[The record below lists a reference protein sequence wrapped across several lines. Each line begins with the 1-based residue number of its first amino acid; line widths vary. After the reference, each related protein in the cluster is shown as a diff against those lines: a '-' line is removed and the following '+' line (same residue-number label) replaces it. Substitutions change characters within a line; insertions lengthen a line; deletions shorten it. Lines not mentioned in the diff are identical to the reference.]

1 MSAGAD
7 MLWAAEKKS
16 EVSGLAR
23 SGHMSDIEQISD
35 TMGELQKLRVAV
47 VGLLCQENCKLLSKR
62 QRVAGKEIE
71 VMCAERDL
79 IESVDQSAAQAALDQ
94 LYLEQSSAQ
103 QALAETEQEAEK
115 LEALLARIGADISA
129 LCQS

>member
-1 MSAGAD
+1 
-7 MLWAAEKKS
+7 
-16 EVSGLAR
+16 
-23 SGHMSDIEQISD
+23 MSDLEQISD
-35 TMGELQKLRVAV
+35 KMAELQKLRVAV
-47 VGLLCQENCKLLSKR
+47 VTLLCQENSKLLSKR

-79 IESVDQSAAQAALDQ
+79 KESADQSALEQ
-94 LYLEQSSAQ
+94 LYLEQIAAQ
-103 QALAETEQEAEK
+103 QALTETEQEAEK

>member
-1 MSAGAD
+1 
-7 MLWAAEKKS
+7 
-16 EVSGLAR
+16 
-23 SGHMSDIEQISD
+23 MSDLEQISD
-35 TMGELQKLRVAV
+35 KMSELQKLRVAV
-47 VGLLCQENCKLLSKR
+47 VGLLCQENCKLLSRR

-79 IESVDQSAAQAALDQ
+79 VGSVDQSALEQI
-94 LYLEQSSAQ
+94 YLEQSAAQ

>member
-1 MSAGAD
+1 
-7 MLWAAEKKS
+7 
-16 EVSGLAR
+16 
-23 SGHMSDIEQISD
+23 MSDLEQISGK
-35 TMGELQKLRVAV
+35 MSELQKLRVAV
-47 VGLLCQENCKLLSKR
+47 VTLLCQENCKLLSRR

-79 IESVDQSAAQAALDQ
+79 AGSADQSALEKI
-94 LYLEQSSAQ
+94 YLEQSFAQ
-103 QALAETEQEAEK
+103 EALAETEQEAER

>member
-1 MSAGAD
+1 
-7 MLWAAEKKS
+7 
-16 EVSGLAR
+16 
-23 SGHMSDIEQISD
+23 MSDLEQISD
-35 TMGELQKLRVAV
+35 KMAELQKLRVAV
-47 VGLLCQENCKLLSKR
+47 VGLLCQENCMLLSRR

-79 IESVDQSAAQAALDQ
+79 TGSADQTAAQAALDQ

-115 LEALLARIGADISA
+115 LETLLARISADISA

>member
-1 MSAGAD
+1 
-7 MLWAAEKKS
+7 
-16 EVSGLAR
+16 
-23 SGHMSDIEQISD
+23 MSDIEQISD
-35 TMGELQKLRVAV
+35 KMAELQKLRVAV
-47 VGLLCQENCKLLSKR
+47 VTLLCQENCKLLSRR

-79 IESVDQSAAQAALDQ
+79 TDSADPSALEQ
-94 LYLEQSSAQ
+94 LYLEQRSAQ

>member
-1 MSAGAD
+1 
-7 MLWAAEKKS
+7 
-16 EVSGLAR
+16 
-23 SGHMSDIEQISD
+23 MSDIEQISD
-35 TMGELQKLRVAV
+35 KMAELQKLRVAV

-79 IESVDQSAAQAALDQ
+79 VGSVDQVAARAILDQ
-94 LYLEQSSAQ
+94 LYLEQSAAQ

-115 LEALLARIGADISA
+115 LETLLARIGADISA

>member
-1 MSAGAD
+1 
-7 MLWAAEKKS
+7 
-16 EVSGLAR
+16 
-23 SGHMSDIEQISD
+23 MSDLEQISD
-35 TMGELQKLRVAV
+35 KMFELQKLRVAV
-47 VGLLCQENCKLLSKR
+47 VTLLCQEHCKLLSRR

-79 IESVDQSAAQAALDQ
+79 VGSADQSALEQI
-94 LYLEQSSAQ
+94 YLEQSIAQ

-115 LEALLARIGADISA
+115 LEARLARIGADISA

>member
-1 MSAGAD
+1 MIRFG
-7 MLWAAEKKS
+7 MR
-16 EVSGLAR
+16 GR
-23 SGHMSDIEQISD
+23 HMSDLEQISD
-35 TMGELQKLRVAV
+35 KMAELQKLRVAV
-47 VGLLCQENCKLLSKR
+47 VTLLCQENCKLLSKR
-62 QRVAGKEIE
+62 QKVAGKEIE

-79 IESVDQSAAQAALDQ
+79 IASVDQTASQAALDQ
-94 LYLEQSSAQ
+94 LYLEQSAAQ

>member
-1 MSAGAD
+1 
-7 MLWAAEKKS
+7 
-16 EVSGLAR
+16 
-23 SGHMSDIEQISD
+23 MSDLKQISD
-35 TMGELQKLRVAV
+35 KMAELQKLRVAV
-47 VGLLCQENCKLLSKR
+47 VGLLCQENCKLLSRR

-79 IESVDQSAAQAALDQ
+79 VGSVDQSALEQI
-94 LYLEQSSAQ
+94 YLEQSAAQ

>member
-1 MSAGAD
+1 
-7 MLWAAEKKS
+7 
-16 EVSGLAR
+16 
-23 SGHMSDIEQISD
+23 MSDIEQISD
-35 TMGELQKLRVAV
+35 KMAELQKLRVTV
-47 VGLLCQENCKLLSKR
+47 VSLLCQENCKLLSKR

-79 IESVDQSAAQAALDQ
+79 AGSADQTAAQAVLDQ

>member
-1 MSAGAD
+1 
-7 MLWAAEKKS
+7 
-16 EVSGLAR
+16 
-23 SGHMSDIEQISD
+23 MSDIEQISD
-35 TMGELQKLRVAV
+35 KMAELQKLRVAV
-47 VGLLCQENCKLLSKR
+47 VTLLCQENCKLLSRR

-79 IESVDQSAAQAALDQ
+79 VGSVDQSALEQI
-94 LYLEQSSAQ
+94 YLEQSAAQ

>member
-1 MSAGAD
+1 
-7 MLWAAEKKS
+7 
-16 EVSGLAR
+16 
-23 SGHMSDIEQISD
+23 MSDIEQISD
-35 TMGELQKLRVAV
+35 KMAELQKLRVAV
-47 VGLLCQENCKLLSKR
+47 VTLLCQENCKLLSRR

-79 IESVDQSAAQAALDQ
+79 IGSTDQVAAQTSLEQLCLEQSAAQL
-94 LYLEQSSAQ
+94 
-103 QALAETEQEAEK
+103 ALAETEQEAEK